1 MIKKYDFRSGKW
13 NQEDFFYSYSPRW
26 NTRKVFIQEED
37 CISNNYDDGH
47 LHYISIL
54 TKKKYKT
61 GVRLRT
67 KCSFKSFGAP
77 LIVFSDDVAPN
88 EKGDMM
94 YGLHFEAVA
103 WFKGLNVWRV
113 IALPERV
120 ERPFHST
127 LTGSDSFTIGDD
139 AVCEIDVTVRE
150 KEIYVGIDG
159 HYISIKEDALPEE
172 FHVGIT
178 ACEGINKF
186 YEFSIEE

>member
-1 MIKKYDFRSGKW
+1 MIKKYDFSEGKW
-13 NQEDFFYSYSPRW
+13 NQDDFFYSYSPRW
-26 NTRKVFIQEED
+26 HTRKTFLQEEN
-37 CISNNYDDGH
+37 CISNIYDDGH

-61 GVRLRT
+61 GVRLKA
-67 KCSFKSFGAP
+67 KCSFQSFGAP
-77 LIVFSDDVAPN
+77 LIVISDDVALN

-103 WFKGLNVWRV
+103 WFKGLNAWRV

-120 ERPFHST
+120 ERPFHAT
-127 LTGSDSFTIGDD
+127 LIGADSFTIEND
-139 AVCEIDVTVRE
+139 AVCEIDVVVRE
-150 KEIYVGIDG
+150 KELYIGIDG
-159 HYISIKEDALPEE
+159 HYITVKEDELPEE

-178 ACEGINKF
+178 ACEGLNKF